1 MEKQTFT
8 AVYPQPKTFL
18 KYDAGH
24 IIVYPNET
32 VIENYTP
39 APTMEQQEEVEPFTA
54 YQYEGTERDGGFIVE
69 CDDPTDYHS
78 VANAI
83 VRTRYSVS
91 EELALQRHHQQD
103 PEAYEE
109 EFSAYCNHADRAVV
123 LAKRWLRVVG

>member
-39 APTMEQQEEVEPFTA
+39 APAMEQQEEVEPFTA

-103 PEAYEE
+103 PEAYEA

>member
-18 KYDAGH
+18 KYDAGR

-39 APTMEQQEEVEPFTA
+39 ESHDNEKPEPFTA
-54 YQYEGTERDGGFIVE
+54 YQYEGCESDGGFIVE
-69 CDDPTDYHS
+69 CDDTTDSHS

-83 VRTRYSVS
+83 VRTKYSVS

-103 PEAYEE
+103 PEAYEK
-109 EFSAYCNHADRAVV
+109 EFSEYCEYADRAVTI
-123 LAKRWLRVVG
+123 AKRWLKVVG

>member
-18 KYDAGH
+18 KYDAGR

-39 APTMEQQEEVEPFTA
+39 ESHDNEEPEPFTA
-54 YQYEGTERDGGFIVE
+54 YQYEGCESDGGFIVE

-83 VRTRYSVS
+83 VRTKYSVS

-103 PEAYEE
+103 PEAYEK
-109 EFSAYCNHADRAVV
+109 EFSEYCEYADRAVTI
-123 LAKRWLRVVG
+123 AKRWLKVVG

>member
-8 AVYPQPKTFL
+8 AVYLQPKTFL
-18 KYDAGH
+18 KYDAGR

-39 APTMEQQEEVEPFTA
+39 ESHDNEEPEPFTA
-54 YQYEGTERDGGFIVE
+54 YQYEGCESDGGFIVE
-69 CDDPTDYHS
+69 CDDTTDYHS

-83 VRTRYSVS
+83 VRTKYSVS

-103 PEAYEE
+103 PEAYEK
-109 EFSAYCNHADRAVV
+109 EFSEYCEYADRAVTI
-123 LAKRWLRVVG
+123 AKRWLKVVG